1 VAEFVA
7 HAKTTEVPY
16 ASGGIGSGGHLT
28 MEYLGSVAGLRL
40 SHVPYR
46 GGAPAMTD
54 LIAGQVPAAFVV
66 IGNAIGHVRSGA
78 LRALAVSSPQRVP
91 QLPEVPTMIES
102 GYPGFE
108 VQLGNLVWLP
118 AGTPPD
124 IVARV
129 SAQVQRAVADP
140 GVQQKLREQAIDPW
154 QIAPAA
160 ATQWLATEKR
170 RWTEL
175 MAARNIRAQ

>member
-1 VAEFVA
+1 
-7 HAKTTEVPY
+7 
-16 ASGGIGSGGHLT
+16 
-28 MEYLGSVAGLRL
+28 
-40 SHVPYR
+40 VPYR

-91 QLPEVPTMIES
+91 QLPDVPTMIES

-108 VQLGNLVWLP
+108 VMLGNLAWVP
-118 AGTPPD
+118 AGTPAET
-124 IVARV
+124 VARI

-160 ATQWLATEKR
+160 ATQWLTTEKR
-170 RWTEL
+170 RWAEL
-175 MAARNIRAQ
+175 IAARNIRAQ